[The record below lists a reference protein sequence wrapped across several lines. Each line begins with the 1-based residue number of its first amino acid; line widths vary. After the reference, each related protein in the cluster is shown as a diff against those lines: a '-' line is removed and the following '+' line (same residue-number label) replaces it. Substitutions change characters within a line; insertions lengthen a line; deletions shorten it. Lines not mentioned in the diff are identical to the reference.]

1 MVRTLCSCSAT
12 PRLAVVCLL
21 WMMQGCSSFQN
32 EQVQLPQVQEHRS
45 ANFAPVKTAT
55 RPEIICASHTSSTER
70 TAPPLG
76 LPEPVS
82 PVLSLEATV
91 RYALENNPQLAAL
104 RQQHGIAAASVVIA
118 KTYPFNPVYQTN
130 VLYAK
135 GNEPGAVTNSV
146 PQTHQLTLEVQL
158 FHQQRY
164 RQQTAFAALTRTDWD
179 IAAQELVFS
188 INAIRAFDGLLYRQ
202 GKLAVNEEFLRL
214 NEKAAEQVKQLVER
228 GTLKAGDLLLARAEV
243 KDIQSQ
249 IGLNRTAM
257 ITATKDY
264 YRALGIAEGS
274 AVPSGTLERAAPLG
288 DGDHWLAAALELRP
302 ERFARLTAV
311 AEAEAD
317 IRYQKADRFG
327 NPQIGPVYEL
337 NESRTDFIGAKV
349 QVPIPVF
356 NRKPGEIQQAQA
368 RLAQAHLYVR
378 QTEVEIKQDVAL
390 AAARVAEAQK
400 WIENYRSDVLPVLR
414 KTLEDMD
421 QLFKQGQPAVDVLRV
436 LDVRRKLLRAQ
447 DGYLDALLTYTSAL
461 ADLAQAVGDP
471 ALAMG
476 LCPPATPR
484 LELQPRAPEQ
494 TETSKP

>member
-1 MVRTLCSCSAT
+1 
-12 PRLAVVCLL
+12 
-21 WMMQGCSSFQN
+21 
-32 EQVQLPQVQEHRS
+32 
-45 ANFAPVKTAT
+45 
-55 RPEIICASHTSSTER
+55 
-70 TAPPLG
+70 
-76 LPEPVS
+76 
-82 PVLSLEATV
+82 LSLEATV

-118 KTYPFNPVYQTN
+118 KTYPFNPIYQSN

-146 PQTHQLTLEVQL
+146 PQTHQVTLEVQL

-164 RQQTAFAALTRTDWD
+164 RQEAAFAALTRTDWE
-179 IAAQELVFS
+179 IATQELAFS
-188 INAIRAFDGLLYRQ
+188 VNAIRAFDALLYRR
-202 GKLAVNEEFLRL
+202 GKLAVTEEFLRL
-214 NEKAAEQVKQLVER
+214 NEKAAEQVKLLVER

-257 ITATKDY
+257 ITARKDY

-274 AVPSGTLERAAPLG
+274 ADPSGTLERAAPPG
-288 DGDHWLAAALELRP
+288 DGEHWLAAALELRP
-302 ERFARLTAV
+302 DRFARLSAI
-311 AEAEAD
+311 AEADAD

-327 NPQIGPVYEL
+327 NPQIGPVYEH
-337 NESRTDFIGAKV
+337 NESRTDFIGAKI

-378 QTEVEIKQDVAL
+378 QTEVEIKQDVTL

-400 WIENYRSDVLPVLR
+400 WVENYRSDVLPTLR

-421 QLFKQGQPAVDVLRV
+421 QLFRQGQPGVDVLRV

-471 ALAMG
+471 AQAMG
-476 LCPPATPR
+476 SCPPATPP
-484 LELQPRAPEQ
+484 LEVQPRAPEQ
-494 TETSKP
+494 TETSRP

>member
-1 MVRTLCSCSAT
+1 
-12 PRLAVVCLL
+12 
-21 WMMQGCSSFQN
+21 
-32 EQVQLPQVQEHRS
+32 
-45 ANFAPVKTAT
+45 
-55 RPEIICASHTSSTER
+55 
-70 TAPPLG
+70 
-76 LPEPVS
+76 VS
-82 PVLSLEATV
+82 PVLSLEATA

-104 RQQHGIAAASVVIA
+104 RQQHGIAAANVVIA
-118 KTYPFNPVYQTN
+118 KTYPFNPIYQSN

-135 GNEPGAVTNSV
+135 GNEPRAVTNSV
-146 PQTHQLTLEVQL
+146 PETHQLTLEVQL

-164 RQQTAFAALTRTDWD
+164 RQQAAFAALTRTDWE
-179 IAAQELVFS
+179 IASQELAFS
-188 INAIRAFDGLLYRQ
+188 INAIRTFDAVLYRQ
-202 GKLAVNEEFLRL
+202 GKVAVTEEFLRL

-249 IGLNRTAM
+249 VGLNRTAL

-274 AVPSGTLERAAPLG
+274 ASPSGTLERTAPPG
-288 DGDHWLAAALELRP
+288 DGDRWLAAALELRP
-302 ERFARLTAV
+302 ERFARLSAV

-317 IRYQKADRFG
+317 IRYQRADRFG
-327 NPQIGPVYEL
+327 NPQIGPVFEYI
-337 NESRTDFIGAKV
+337 ESRTDFIGAKV

-368 RLAQAHLYVR
+368 RLAQAQLYVR
-378 QTEVEIKQDVAL
+378 ETGVEIKQDVAL

-400 WIENYRSDVLPVLR
+400 WVENYRSDVLPALR

-421 QLFKQGQPAVDVLRV
+421 QLFRQGQPGVDVLR
-436 LDVRRKLLRAQ
+436 LIEVRRKLLRAQ
-447 DGYLDALLTYTSAL
+447 DGYLDALITCTPAL

-476 LCPPATPR
+476 SCPPATP
-484 LELQPRAPEQ
+484 LPEIQPRAPEQ
-494 TETSKP
+494 TETSTP

>member
-1 MVRTLCSCSAT
+1 MVRKLWSCSTA
-12 PRLAVVCLL
+12 RCWAACCLV
-21 WMMQGCSSFQN
+21 WMTQGCSSFHNGHGHSPQLQ
-32 EQVQLPQVQEHRS
+32 EQRS
-45 ANFAPVKTAT
+45 AIIHRLEAT
-55 RPEIICASHTSSTER
+55 NSPEITHVGLVTSTEG
-70 TAPPLG
+70 TGPPAG
-76 LPEPVS
+76 CPEPV
-82 PVLSLEATV
+82 PLFLSLEATV

-118 KTYPFNPVYQTN
+118 NTYPFNPIYQSN

-146 PQTHQLTLEVQL
+146 PQTRQLTLEVQL

-164 RQQTAFAALTRTDWD
+164 RQEAAFAAFTRTDWE
-179 IAAQELVFS
+179 IVAQELAFS
-188 INAIRAFDGLLYRQ
+188 VNAIRAFDALLYRQ
-202 GKLAVNEEFLRL
+202 GKLAVTEEFLRL

-257 ITATKDY
+257 ITARKDY

-274 AVPSGTLERAAPLG
+274 ADPSGTLERAAPPG
-288 DGDHWLAAALELRP
+288 DGEHWLAAALELRP
-302 ERFARLTAV
+302 DRFVRLSAV
-311 AEAEAD
+311 GEAEAD
-317 IRYQKADRFG
+317 IRFQKADRFG
-327 NPQIGPVYEL
+327 NPQIGLVYEH
-337 NESRTDFIGAKV
+337 NESRTDFIGAKI

-356 NRKPGEIQQAQA
+356 NRKPGEIQHAQA

-378 QTEVEIKQDVAL
+378 QTEVEIKQDVTL

-400 WIENYRSDVLPVLR
+400 WVENYRSDVLPTLR
-414 KTLEDMD
+414 RTLEDMD
-421 QLFKQGQPAVDVLRV
+421 QLFRQGQPGVDVLRV

-471 ALAMG
+471 ALAVGSYIPTTPG
-476 LCPPATPR
+476 LGFPPC
-484 LELQPRAPEQ
+484 APEQ
-494 TETSKP
+494 SGTSRP

>member
-1 MVRTLCSCSAT
+1 
-12 PRLAVVCLL
+12 
-21 WMMQGCSSFQN
+21 MMQGCSSFQN